1 MTDLK
6 QKRCR
11 TLVMKTR
18 ICIVACLAIMSCLAS
33 ARIAAAQT
41 TGITRG
47 CKVVD
52 GVVADVALGP
62 FLPASNT
69 VTTKASWTAE
79 FRWDVGDIEA
89 IGWMR
94 ISDDQGQEVGW
105 VPAGHEAVQC
115 GQAR

>member
-1 MTDLK
+1 
-6 QKRCR
+6 
-11 TLVMKTR
+11 MKKR
-18 ICIVACLAIMSCLAS
+18 ICFVVFLAVLSSVAA

-52 GVVADVALGP
+52 GVVTEVALGP
-62 FLPASNT
+62 FLPAANT

-94 ISDDQGQEVGW
+94 ISDDKGQEVGW

-115 GQAR
+115 GQVP